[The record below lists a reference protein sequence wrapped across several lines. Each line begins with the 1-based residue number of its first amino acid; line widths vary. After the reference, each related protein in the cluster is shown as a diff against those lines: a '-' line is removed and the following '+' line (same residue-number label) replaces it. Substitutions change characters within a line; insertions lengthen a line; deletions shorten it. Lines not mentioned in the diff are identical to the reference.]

1 MNAIL
6 VVAAWVCKTL
16 LRSRADPD
24 AISTQN
30 MNGNTAKLNISPLM
44 KAVKLKAHLCVRTL
58 LEGGA
63 NPVFTFTYRSPE
75 GVTSVRYQSSL

>member
-1 MNAIL
+1 MNAVL

-16 LRSRADPD
+16 LRSRSDPD

-58 LEGGA
+58 IKGGA

-75 GVTSVRYQSSL
+75 GVTSVRYQSNL